1 MASGN
6 SPGGENLNPEGA
18 ENNSVAG
25 AAQKTKYPSSS
36 EGSVDSSSEFV
47 PSGRESGD
55 SSDESGDES
64 GENETKGDGGGGGA
78 GSEVPD
84 HVKNGNEVARRVYIR
99 YAKANNIQLGPVND
113 AKNDAKTP
121 SRGRR
126 GPGARKAECSPAKK
140 PRKSTAGAA
149 RAPPPIFR
157 GFS

>member
-6 SPGGENLNPEGA
+6 STGGGNLNPEGA

-25 AAQKTKYPSSS
+25 AAQKPKYPSSS
-36 EGSVDSSSEFV
+36 EGSVDSSSEFI
-47 PSGRESGD
+47 PSGGESGD

-64 GENETKGDGGGGGA
+64 GETETKGGGGGA

-99 YAKANNIQLGPVND
+99 YAKANNIQLGPVG
-113 AKNDAKTP
+113 DAKTP

-140 PRKSTAGAA
+140 LRKSTGGAA
-149 RAPPPIFR
+149 RAPLPIFR

>member
-1 MASGN
+1 MASAN
-6 SPGGENLNPEGA
+6 STGGENLNPEGA

-25 AAQKTKYPSSS
+25 AVQKPKYPSSS

-47 PSGRESGD
+47 PSGGESGD
-55 SSDESGDES
+55 SSDESGDGSGDES

-113 AKNDAKTP
+113 AKTP

-140 PRKSTAGAA
+140 PRGAA
-149 RAPPPIFR
+149 QAPPPTFR